1 MRTRLL
7 ALLVFVM
14 TGVSL
19 FAQKQTYEKMWKSV
33 EALEKKD
40 LPQSVIKKTNEI
52 YQKAFAEK
60 NSPQMFK
67 AYLYN
72 ANTKVK
78 IDADSFYVNLKG
90 LEKWEA
96 ESKVPMDKAILNSM
110 IAELY
115 TDYAQNNSWQ
125 LRKGKQLAGETP
137 EDIREWSTNLFIQKA
152 FSCLRNSLKDQKLLQ
167 ETSSSAYEPIVIKG
181 EASDYFHH
189 DMFHLL
195 AKRALSTLSDLQG
208 LSKSIYPQTLL
219 KTEIAFA
226 NTASFTKTQISAASE
241 YDVVAESLHVYQS
254 LLGYYQ
260 SIGNKD
266 AVLLTDLE
274 RLNYTKQQ
282 FQRTNADEWG
292 KIQKMELGADPYIAA
307 LNYLIAQYSSNE
319 VCAEAYLAKI
329 DYLSEKKNLPLALD
343 LLNEAIRKY
352 PKYKRI
358 NALKSRKENILNPFL
373 SAESSQIVY
382 PGEQFNL
389 KISHKNLNGF
399 TVHFYKVN
407 LPVNSPV
414 LNKELDKKFYD
425 KYARLIS
432 SEHYSLPR
440 PANYQQKDSVFKVKA
455 PLLGLYVM
463 KIVPDEN
470 EKNPESRL
478 LYSSAFKILTRSLS
492 QNKLQILTL
501 DAQSG
506 HPIPEATVSLYN
518 NNKGDQEEF
527 LKVQTD
533 AEGSVVIDKIKNI
546 SGLTATKGNDIALP
560 LQYVYFYQNS
570 FVETKEEREV
580 LSLLT
585 DRSLYRPGQTV
596 FVKGIAY
603 RSASDTAHVVVD
615 RGYVLQL
622 LDANNKVV
630 ATKTLITNEFG
641 SFTTDFSLPTVTL
654 NGQFCLK
661 TDFGSTYIRV
671 EEYKRPTFEIT
682 FQPLEGS
689 YTFNDS
695 VTVKGSAKT
704 FSGVA
709 VQGASVKYSITRVQ
723 PYWWEWREGGE
734 TTLTSGEAILDEKGN
749 FVIPFRLIPDLSD
762 DLDDCYYTYKVK
774 AELTDTAGETQ
785 MAETSVSA
793 GSTSLVLSTDMEDEI
808 CKDKAISAT
817 FKAENLSQKP
827 VNVEGTYQL
836 FTKGNKKP
844 VLEGKF
850 VSNKLQELVAWK
862 ELPSGEYNL
871 ILSALDEKGRKATS
885 DKLLV
890 LYSVNDKQSPVSKPM
905 WFKKMSDTFAPGK
918 PVTILFGSREK
929 DLHVLYD
936 IFAGGKRIESRR
948 LALSNA
954 VQRFDI
960 PYKDEYGDG
969 IYVNFCFVKNGQA
982 YQQGEQIKKALPDNN
997 LTLKWDVFRDKLKPG
1012 QKEEWKL
1019 TIKNK
1024 NEKAAEA
1031 EFMAAMYDAS
1041 LDKIWKRYQGL
1052 NVNFG
1057 RNIPAVN
1064 WVYPYS
1070 GNNSY
1075 YFNFPSKLLYISDSF
1090 SYDRLMRTYIDR
1102 FWGPSALN
1110 EVAVVGYGTKAKG
1123 LKIRGVSTAL
1133 AGRLAG
1139 ICANAESL
1147 DPPPPALKSSV
1158 KFVAPVIKKDEE
1170 INDEDEDEV
1179 KSQEEILD
1187 STIPVR
1193 ENFNETA
1200 FFYPQLRTNEKGE
1213 ISFSFTMPESLTR
1226 WTFKGIAHTKDMQI
1240 GTIDGETV
1248 TSKDFMVTPNMP
1260 RFVRVGDQTS
1270 ISARIINVSQK
1281 DVKGDVKMQL
1291 FDPATEKVIL
1301 TKEQAF
1307 SVKAG
1312 ETKSFSFDFSADAS
1326 YSLLGCRIV
1335 ADGGEFSDGEQHL
1348 LPVLSNKELL
1358 VETVAMP
1365 IRGNQTRKFSM
1376 KELFNGN
1383 SKTATDRKLT
1393 VEFTGNPAWYAV
1405 QSLPSLSN
1413 PTNENAICWAA
1424 AFYANSL
1431 ASSIM
1436 NTQPRIKLVFDQWKA
1451 QGETKETLWSN
1462 LQKNQDV
1469 KNILLEESPWLTE
1482 AKSEAEQRQRLA
1494 LLFDLNTIQYKNT
1507 QALAK
1512 LKELQLNSG
1521 AWTWYK
1527 GMSGSRYITQFV
1539 LETMGRLSK
1548 LTGNPLSGDAL
1559 NMQQSAFRYLH
1570 GEMLQKY
1577 KEIKNDEK
1585 KYGPTLG
1592 LDDESLHYLY
1602 LCALTGEKIP
1612 SVNKEAYNYFL
1623 GKVHPTLKNQTL
1635 MGKALSTVVL
1645 AKAGR
1650 NAEAKDFLNS
1660 MKEYAAKTDE
1670 MGMFYSASVNPYSWF
1685 GNKIKMQTAIL
1696 EAFDEVAK
1704 DSATVEE
1711 MKMWLLKQKQAQSW
1725 DSPLSTVNAVYAL
1738 LNRGNNLLD
1747 NPGNVRISFGK
1758 QVMETYSPE
1767 QTAIPSTGYIKKSF
1781 EDVATTSTLGQ
1792 IKVEKRDAGI
1802 AWGAVYAQ
1810 YLEETDKVKQQG
1822 KELNVSKKLY
1832 VERLV
1837 NGVKELQ
1844 PLKNNAKLKV
1854 GDKVVC
1860 RITIKVDRDMD
1871 FVQLKDQRAACFE
1884 PLESLSGYRWGA
1896 GTGYYVAVKD
1906 ASTNFFFDALTKGT
1920 YVLEHS
1926 FFVTRTGY
1934 YSSGIATLQSAY
1946 APEFAS
1952 HSSSER
1958 VVVE

>member
-1 MRTRLL
+1 M
-7 ALLVFVM
+7 
-14 TGVSL
+14 
-19 FAQKQTYEKMWKSV
+19 
-33 EALEKKD
+33 
-40 LPQSVIKKTNEI
+40 PQSVIKKTTEI
-52 YQKAFAEK
+52 YQKALAEK

-72 ANTKVK
+72 ANAKVR

-96 ESKVPMDKAILNSM
+96 ETTVPMDKAILNSM

-115 TDYAQNNSWQ
+115 VDYAQNNSWQ
-125 LRKGKQLAGETP
+125 LRKGKQLTGETP

-152 FSCLRNSLKDQKLLQ
+152 FSCLRLSLKDQKVLQ

-181 EASDYFHH
+181 ETSSYFRH

-195 AKRALSTLSDLQG
+195 AKRALSTLSGLQG
-208 LSKSIYPQTLL
+208 LSKNIYPQAVL

-226 NTASFTKTQISAASE
+226 NTAAFIKTQIPAASE
-241 YDVVAESLHVYQS
+241 YDVVAEKCRIYKELVA
-254 LLGYYQ
+254 YYQ
-260 SIGNKD
+260 SVNNED
-266 AVLLTDLE
+266 AVFLTELE
-274 RLNYTKQQ
+274 RLEYTKQQ
-282 FQRTNADEWG
+282 FQETNSDEWG
-292 KIQKMELGADPYIAA
+292 KIIKMELNADPYIAA
-307 LNYLIAQYSSNE
+307 LNYLIAQNSSNE
-319 VCAEAYLAKI
+319 ICAEAYLVKAN
-329 DYLSEKKNLPLALD
+329 YVSEKKNLPLALEI
-343 LLNEAIRKY
+343 LNEGIQKY
-352 PKYKRI
+352 PQYKRI
-358 NALKSRKENILNPFL
+358 NLLKNNKQQILNPNL
-373 SAESSQIVY
+373 NIESSQIIY
-382 PGEQFNL
+382 PGNLSNL
-389 KISHKNLNGF
+389 KVSHKNLDGF
-399 TVHFYKVN
+399 KINWYKIS
-407 LPVNSPV
+407 LPVTSTK
-414 LNKELDKKFYD
+414 LDESLDKKFYK
-425 KYARLIS
+425 KYAKLIAT
-432 SEHYSLPR
+432 EKYSLVR
-440 PANYQQKDSVFKVKA
+440 PVDYQQKDSVFKLKA
-455 PLLGLYVM
+455 PALGIYLLD
-463 KIVPDEN
+463 IIPDA
-470 EKNPESRL
+470 KNGKASTNFF
-478 LYSSAFKILTRSLS
+478 YSSAFKVLTRNFSD
-492 QNKLQILTL
+492 NKIEIITL

-506 HPIPEATVSLYN
+506 QPIPEATVSLFV
-518 NNKGDQEEF
+518 NNKGDRKEYS
-527 LKVQTD
+527 KVTTD
-533 AEGSVVIDKIKNI
+533 ANGSVVIDKIDNLRW
-546 SGLTATKGNDIALP
+546 LTASKGNDDALP
-560 LQYVYFYQNS
+560 LQNIYSYGYFYT
-570 FVETKEEREV
+570 EAKKENEV
-580 LSLLT
+580 ITLLT
-585 DRSLYRPGQTV
+585 DRTLYRPGQTA

-603 RSASDTAHVVVD
+603 RSLSDSAHVVANKEYAL
-615 RGYVLQL
+615 RLY
-622 LDANNKVV
+622 DANNKMISEKKL
-630 ATKTLITNEFG
+630 ATNNFG
-641 SFTTDFSLPTVTL
+641 SFTTEFLLPASTL
-654 NGQFCLK
+654 NGQFRLE
-661 TDFGSTYIRV
+661 TDFGSTAIRV

-723 PYWWEWREGGE
+723 PYWWEWREGNE
-734 TTLTSGEAILDEKGN
+734 TTLTSGEAVLDGKGN

-774 AELTDTAGETQ
+774 AELTDAAGETQ
-785 MAETSVSA
+785 MAETSVSV
-793 GSTSLVLSTDMEDEI
+793 GSTSLVLSTDMEDET
-808 CKDKAISAT
+808 CKDKAINAT

-827 VNVEGTYQL
+827 INVEGTYQL

-918 PVTILFGSREK
+918 PVTILFGSKEK

-948 LALSNA
+948 LALSDA

-969 IYVNFCFVKNGQA
+969 IYINFCFVKNGQV
-982 YQQGEQIKKALPDNN
+982 YQEGESIQKALPDNN

-1041 LDKIWKRYQGL
+1041 LDKIWKGYQGL
-1052 NVNFG
+1052 NVNSG
-1057 RNIPAVN
+1057 RNIPVIN
-1064 WVYPYS
+1064 WTYS
-1070 GNNSY
+1070 QINGNYY
-1075 YFNFPSKLLYISDSF
+1075 YFYFPFKSLSVDYNF
-1090 SYDRLMRTYIDR
+1090 SYDRLMRTYIDGFGR
-1102 FWGPSALN
+1102 SDLN
-1110 EVAVVGYGTKAKG
+1110 EVTVIGYGTKTKG
-1123 LKIRGVSTAL
+1123 KGIKIRGVSKVLTGSV
-1133 AGRLAG
+1133 AGLDIAVKKE
-1139 ICANAESL
+1139 AVMTSSL
-1147 DPPPPALKSSV
+1147 
-1158 KFVAPVIKKDEE
+1158 KFVPPVIKEDTEVVELDKAQDE
-1170 INDEDEDEV
+1170 
-1179 KSQEEILD
+1179 SGEILD
-1187 STIPVR
+1187 TNIPVR

-1248 TSKDFMVTPNMP
+1248 TSKDFMLTPNMP
-1260 RFVRVGDQTS
+1260 RFVRVGDNSS

-1281 DVKGDVKMQL
+1281 DVKGEVKMQL

-1301 TKEQAF
+1301 TKKQIF

-1312 ETKSFSFDFSADAS
+1312 ETGSASFEFTADAN
-1326 YSLLGCRIV
+1326 YSLLGCRLV

-1348 LPVLSNKELL
+1348 LPVLSNKERII
-1358 VETVAMP
+1358 ETLAMP
-1365 IRGNQTRKFSM
+1365 IRGNQTREFSM

-1413 PTNENAICWAA
+1413 PTNESAISWAT

-1431 ASSIM
+1431 AASIV
-1436 NTQPRIKLVFDQWKA
+1436 NSQPRIKAIFDQWKA
-1451 QGETKETLWSN
+1451 EGGTKETLWSN

-1469 KNILLEESPWLTE
+1469 KNILLEESPWLME
-1482 AKSEAEQRQRLA
+1482 AKNEAEQKQRVA
-1494 LLFDLNTIQYKNT
+1494 LLFDLNIIQYNNT

-1521 AWTWYK
+1521 AWSWYK

-1548 LTGNPLSGDAL
+1548 LTGEPLSGDAL
-1559 NMQQSAFRYLH
+1559 EMQQAAFNYLH
-1570 GEMLQKY
+1570 SEMLQKY
-1577 KEIKNDEK
+1577 NDIRRDEK

-1612 SVNKEAYNYFL
+1612 LSIKYAHAFYL
-1623 GKVHPTLKNQTL
+1623 SKVHQTLTNQTL
-1635 MGKALSTVVL
+1635 MGKALSAIVL
-1645 AKAGR
+1645 AKAGKTV
-1650 NAEAKDFLNS
+1650 EANEFINS
-1660 MKEYAAKTDE
+1660 MKEYAVKTDE
-1670 MGMFYSASVNPYSWF
+1670 MGMFYASSVNPYSWY
-1685 GNKIKMQTAIL
+1685 GNKMKMQTAVM

-1704 DSATVEE
+1704 DNATVEE

-1725 DSPLSTVNAVYAL
+1725 DSPVATVNAVYAL
-1738 LNRGNNLLD
+1738 LNRGSNLLD
-1747 NPGNVRISFGK
+1747 NPGDVKISFGK
-1758 QVMETYSPE
+1758 QAFGTNSVKTPNP
-1767 QTAIPSTGYIKKSF
+1767 TLGYIKKSF
-1781 EDVATTSTLGQ
+1781 EDSATTSNLGQ

-1802 AWGAVYAQ
+1802 AWGAVYVE
-1810 YLEETDKVKQQG
+1810 YMEDVDNLKQQG
-1822 KELNVSKKLY
+1822 KELSVSKALY
-1832 VERLV
+1832 VEQLV
-1837 NGVKELQ
+1837 NGVKELK
-1844 PLKNNAKLKV
+1844 PLKDNNSLKV
-1854 GDKVVC
+1854 GDKVVA
-1860 RITIKVDRDMD
+1860 RIIIKVDRDMD

-1884 PLESLSGYRWGA
+1884 PLESLSGYHWGA

-1906 ASTNFFFDALTKGT
+1906 ASTNFFFDSLVKGT

-1926 FFVTRTGY
+1926 FFVARSGN

-1952 HSSSER
+1952 HSSSLR
-1958 VVVE
+1958 VVVK

>member
-14 TGVSL
+14 TGLSL

-33 EALEKKD
+33 EASEKKD
-40 LPQSVIKKTNEI
+40 LPQSVIKKTTEI
-52 YQKAFAEK
+52 YQKALAEK

-72 ANTKVK
+72 ANTKVR

-96 ESKVPMDKAILNSM
+96 ESTVSMDKAILNSM

-115 TDYAQNNSWQ
+115 VDYAQNNSWQ
-125 LRKGKQLAGETP
+125 LRKGKQLIGETP
-137 EDIREWSTNLFIQKA
+137 EDIREWSTNLFVQKA
-152 FSCLRNSLKDQKLLQ
+152 FSCLRLSLKDQKLLQ
-167 ETSSSAYEPIVIKG
+167 ETSSSVYEPIVTKG
-181 EASDYFHH
+181 ETSDYFRH
-189 DMFHLL
+189 DMLHLL

-208 LSKSIYPQTLL
+208 LSKNIYPQALL

-226 NTASFTKTQISAASE
+226 NTASFIKIQIPVASE
-241 YDVVAESLHVYQS
+241 YDVVAEKLHIYQS
-254 LLGYYQ
+254 LLNYYQ

-274 RLNYTKQQ
+274 RLEYTKSQ
-282 FQRTNADEWG
+282 FAKNNADEWDKVQEKEISG
-292 KIQKMELGADPYIAA
+292 DPYIAA
-307 LNYLIAQYSSNE
+307 LDHLIAQNSSNE
-319 VCAEAYLAKI
+319 VCAEAYLAKT

-399 TVHFYKVN
+399 SVHFYKVN
-407 LPVNSPV
+407 LPVNSPE
-414 LNKELDKKFYD
+414 LNKELDKKFYN

-432 SEHYSLPR
+432 SEHYSLTR
-440 PANYQQKDSVFKVKA
+440 PANYQPKDSVFKVKA
-455 PLLGLYVM
+455 PSLGLYVM

-506 HPIPEATVSLYN
+506 HPIPEATVSLYV
-518 NNKGDQEEF
+518 NNKGDQKEF

-533 AEGSVVIDKIKNI
+533 AEGSVVIDKIKNL
-546 SGLTATKGNDIALP
+546 SRLTATKGNDIALP

-570 FVETKEEREV
+570 FVELKEEAEV

-603 RSASDTAHVVVD
+603 RSSSDSAHVVANKEYAL
-615 RGYVLQL
+615 RLY
-622 LDANNKVV
+622 DANNKMISE
-630 ATKTLITNEFG
+630 KKLQTNDFG
-641 SFTTDFSLPTVTL
+641 SFTAEFLLPGSTL
-654 NGQFCLK
+654 NGQFRLE
-661 TDFGSTYIRV
+661 TDFGSTIIRV

-723 PYWWEWREGGE
+723 PYWWEWREGNE
-734 TTLTSGEAILDEKGN
+734 TTLTSGEAILDEKGD

-762 DLDDCYYTYKVK
+762 DLDDCYYIYKVK
-774 AELTDTAGETQ
+774 AELTDAAGETQ
-785 MAETSVSA
+785 MAETSVSV
-793 GSTSLVLSTDMEDEI
+793 GSTSLVLSADMEDEI

-817 FKAENLSQKP
+817 VKAENLSHKP

-850 VSNKLQELVAWK
+850 VSNKLQELVEWK

-871 ILSALDEKGRKATS
+871 ILSALDEKGRKATF

-890 LYSVNDKQSPVSKPM
+890 LYSVNDKQSPVSKPV

-936 IFAGGKRIESRR
+936 IFVGGKRIESRR
-948 LALSNA
+948 LALSDA

-960 PYKDEYGDG
+960 PYKNEYGDG
-969 IYVNFCFVKNGQA
+969 IYVNFCFVKNGQV
-982 YQQGEQIKKALPDNN
+982 YQEGESIQKALPENN

-1064 WVYPYS
+1064 WIYPYS

-1075 YFNFPSKLLYISDSF
+1075 YFNFPFKSLKFGDNF
-1090 SYDRLMRTYIDR
+1090 SYDRLMRTYIDGFGR
-1102 FWGPSALN
+1102 SDLN
-1110 EVAVVGYGTKAKG
+1110 EVAVIGYGTKTKG
-1123 LKIRGVSTAL
+1123 IRIRGVSKAL
-1133 AGRLAG
+1133 TGSVAGLDIAVQKE
-1139 ICANAESL
+1139 AVMTSSL
-1147 DPPPPALKSSV
+1147 
-1158 KFVAPVIKKDEE
+1158 KFVAPVIK
-1170 INDEDEDEV
+1170 EDAEV
-1179 KSQEEILD
+1179 VELGKAQDKSDEILD
-1187 STIPVR
+1187 RNIPVR

-1226 WTFKGIAHTKDMQI
+1226 WTFKGIAHTKDMMTGI
-1240 GTIDGETV
+1240 IDGETV
-1248 TSKDFMVTPNMP
+1248 TSKDFMLTPNMP
-1260 RFVRVGDQTS
+1260 RFVRVGDNSS

-1281 DVKGDVKMQL
+1281 DVKGEVKMQL

-1301 TKEQAF
+1301 TKKQIF

-1312 ETKSFSFDFSADAS
+1312 ETGSASFEFTADAN
-1326 YSLLGCRIV
+1326 YSLLGCRLV

-1348 LPVLSNKELL
+1348 LPVLSNKERII
-1358 VETVAMP
+1358 ETLAMP
-1365 IRGNQTRKFSM
+1365 IRGNQTREFSM

-1413 PTNENAICWAA
+1413 PTNESAISWAT

-1431 ASSIM
+1431 AASIV
-1436 NTQPRIKLVFDQWKA
+1436 NSQPRIKAIFDQWKA
-1451 QGETKETLWSN
+1451 EGGTKETLWSN

-1469 KNILLEESPWLTE
+1469 KNILLEESPWLME
-1482 AKSEAEQRQRLA
+1482 AKNEAEQKQRVA
-1494 LLFDLNTIQYKNT
+1494 LLFDLNTIQYNNT

-1521 AWTWYK
+1521 AWSWYK
-1527 GMSGSRYITQFV
+1527 GMTGSRYITQFV

-1548 LTGNPLSGDAL
+1548 LTGEPLNGDAL
-1559 NMQQSAFRYLH
+1559 EMQQAAFNYLH
-1570 GEMLQKY
+1570 AEMLQKY
-1577 KEIKNDEK
+1577 NDIRKDEK

-1612 SVNKEAYNYFL
+1612 LSIKYAYAFYL
-1623 GKVHPTLKNQTL
+1623 SKVRQTLTNQTL
-1635 MGKALSTVVL
+1635 MGKALSAIVL
-1645 AKAGR
+1645 SKAGKTV
-1650 NAEAKDFLNS
+1650 EAKEFINS
-1660 MKEYAAKTDE
+1660 MKEYAVKTDE
-1670 MGMFYSASVNPYSWF
+1670 MGMFYASSVNPYSWY
-1685 GNKIKMQTAIL
+1685 GNKMKMQTAVM

-1704 DSATVEE
+1704 DNATVEE

-1725 DSPLSTVNAVYAL
+1725 DSPVATVNAIYAL
-1738 LNRGNNLLD
+1738 LNRGSNLLD
-1747 NPGNVRISFGK
+1747 NPGDVKISFGK
-1758 QVMETYSPE
+1758 QAFGTNPVKTPNP
-1767 QTAIPSTGYIKKSF
+1767 TLGYIKKSF
-1781 EDVATTSTLGQ
+1781 EDSATTSNLGQ

-1802 AWGAVYAQ
+1802 AWGAVYAE
-1810 YLEETDKVKQQG
+1810 YMEDVDNLKQQG
-1822 KELNVSKKLY
+1822 KELNVSKALY
-1832 VERLV
+1832 VEQLV
-1837 NGVKELQ
+1837 NGVKELK
-1844 PLKNNAKLKV
+1844 PLKDNNSLKV
-1854 GDKVVC
+1854 GDKVVA
-1860 RITIKVDRDMD
+1860 RIIIKVDRDMD

-1884 PLESLSGYRWGA
+1884 PLESLSGYHWGA

-1906 ASTNFFFDALTKGT
+1906 ASTNFFFDSLTKGT

-1926 FFVTRTGY
+1926 FFVARSGN

-1952 HSSSER
+1952 HSSSLR
-1958 VVVE
+1958 VVVK

>member
-7 ALLVFVM
+7 TLLVFVM

-19 FAQKQTYEKMWKSV
+19 FAQAQTYEKMWKSV
-33 EALEKKD
+33 EAFEKKD

-72 ANTKVK
+72 ANTKLK

-96 ESKVPMDKAILNSM
+96 ESTVPMDKAILNSM

-115 TDYAQNNSWQ
+115 ADYAQNNSWQ
-125 LRKGKQLAGETP
+125 LRKGKQLTGETP
-137 EDIREWSTNLFIQKA
+137 EDIREWSANLFIQKA
-152 FSCLRNSLKDQKLLQ
+152 FSCLRSSLKDQKLLQ
-167 ETSSSAYEPIVIKG
+167 ETSSSAYEPIVTNG
-181 EASDYFHH
+181 ETSNYFRH
-189 DMFHLL
+189 DMLHLL
-195 AKRALSTLSDLQG
+195 AKRALSTLSTLQNI
-208 LSKSIYPQTLL
+208 SKDIYPQTLL
-219 KTEIAFA
+219 KAETAFA
-226 NTASFTKTQISAASE
+226 NTASFIKTQIPAASE
-241 YDVVAESLHVYQS
+241 YDAVAEKCRIYKELIA
-254 LLGYYQ
+254 YYQ
-260 SIGNKD
+260 LVENKD
-266 AVLLTDLE
+266 AVLLTELE
-274 RLNYTKQQ
+274 RLDYTKQQ
-282 FQRTNADEWG
+282 FQETNADEWEA
-292 KIQKMELGADPYIAA
+292 IQKKELGADPYIAA
-307 LNYLIAQYSSNE
+307 LNDLIAQNSSNE
-319 VCAEAYLAKI
+319 VCAEAYLGKANYVQTRNK
-329 DYLSEKKNLPLALD
+329 LPLALEI
-343 LLNEAIRKY
+343 LNEAIQKY

-358 NALKSRKENILNPFL
+358 NLLKNSKQQILNPNL
-373 SAESSQIVY
+373 NIESSQIIY
-382 PGEQFNL
+382 PGNL
-389 KISHKNLNGF
+389 FDLKVSHRNLDGFKINL
-399 TVHFYKVN
+399 YKVN
-407 LPVNSPV
+407 LPVTSPK
-414 LNKELDKKFYD
+414 LNETLDKNFYK
-425 KYARLIS
+425 KYAQLITT
-432 SEHYSLPR
+432 EHYSLVR
-440 PANYQQKDSVFKVKA
+440 PVDYLQKDSVFKVKA
-455 PLLGLYVM
+455 PALGIYLM
-463 KIVPDEN
+463 DIIPDA
-470 EKNPESRL
+470 KNGNVSTDIF
-478 LYSSAFKILTRSLS
+478 YSSAFKVLTRNLS
-492 QNKLQILTL
+492 DNKTEIITL

-506 HPIPEATVSLYN
+506 QPIPEATVSLFVN
-518 NNKGDQEEF
+518 DKGDKKEHS
-527 LKVQTD
+527 KVTTD
-533 AEGSVVIDKIKNI
+533 ANGSVVIDKVDNLRW
-546 SGLTATKGNDIALP
+546 LTASKGNDVALP
-560 LQYVYFYQNS
+560 LQNIYSYRYFYT
-570 FVETKEEREV
+570 EEKKENE
-580 LSLLT
+580 LITLLT
-585 DRSLYRPGQTV
+585 DRTLYRPGQTV
-596 FVKGIAY
+596 FVKAIAY
-603 RSASDTAHVVVD
+603 RSASDTAHVVANKK
-615 RGYVLQL
+615 YNIKLY
-622 LDANNKVV
+622 DANDKM
-630 ATKTLITNEFG
+630 IDDQDRYTNEFG
-641 SFTTDFSLPTVTL
+641 SFTTEFSLPTATL
-654 NGQFCLK
+654 NGRFCLK
-661 TDFGSTYIRV
+661 TDFGGTYIRV

-682 FQPLEGS
+682 FQPMEGS

-695 VTVKGSAKT
+695 VKVKGVAKT

-709 VQGASVKYSITRVQ
+709 VQGAPVKYTVTRAARN
-723 PYWWEWREGGE
+723 WWRFYNDKEV
-734 TTLTSGEAILDEKGN
+734 TLVSGEAIVDATGN
-749 FVIPFRLIPDLSD
+749 FEVPFQLIPDLADKKDES
-762 DLDDCYYTYKVK
+762 YYIYKVE
-774 AELTDTAGETQ
+774 ATLTDAAGETQ
-785 MAETSVSA
+785 TSETSLAV
-793 GSTSLVLSTDMEDEI
+793 GSRSLILSTDLKDEV
-808 CKDKAISAT
+808 CRDNAITTIFTAT
-817 FKAENLSQKP
+817 NLNQKP

-836 FTKGNKKP
+836 FKKNSKEV
-844 VLEGKF
+844 VLTGVF
-850 VSNKLQELVAWK
+850 TSNKSQELSTWK
-862 ELPSGEYNL
+862 ELPSGEYKL
-871 ILSALDEKGRKATS
+871 ILSANDEKGRKATFE
-885 DKLLV
+885 KEFV
-890 LYSVNDKQSPVSKPM
+890 LFSVNDQHPPVAEPM
-905 WFKKMSDTFAPGK
+905 WCKLMNSTFAPGK
-918 PVTILFGSREK
+918 PATVLFGSGEK
-929 DLHVLYD
+929 DVHVLYD
-936 IFAGGKRIESRR
+936 VFADGKRIESRR
-948 LALSNA
+948 LALSNS
-954 VQRFDI
+954 VKRFDL
-960 PYKDEYGDG
+960 PYKAEYGDG
-969 IYVNFCFVKNGQA
+969 VYVNFCFVKNGQV
-982 YQQGEQIKKALPDNN
+982 YQQGEQIRKAFPDNK
-997 LTLKWDVFRDKLKPG
+997 LIIKWDVFRDKLKPG

-1019 TIKNK
+1019 TIKDAK
-1024 NEKAAEA
+1024 DKAAKV

-1041 LDKIWKRYQGL
+1041 LDKIWKGNQGL
-1052 NVNFG
+1052 YLNYG
-1057 RNIPAVN
+1057 RNIPVIYWN
-1064 WVYPYS
+1064 YLQI
-1070 GNNSY
+1070 NNNYY
-1075 YFNFPSKLLYISDSF
+1075 YFSFPFKYNPSSNF
-1090 SYDRLMRTYIDR
+1090 SYDRLMRTYRDR
-1102 FWGPSALN
+1102 FSGSDLN
-1110 EVAVVGYGTKAKG
+1110 EVAVIGYGTKTKG
-1123 LKIRGVSTAL
+1123 LKIRGMGKAFAREEEL
-1133 AGRLAG
+1133 Q
-1139 ICANAESL
+1139 ESKVTISIA
-1147 DPPPPALKSSV
+1147 DV
-1158 KFVAPVIKKDEE
+1158 KG
-1170 INDEDEDEV
+1170 NDETN
-1179 KSQEEILD
+1179 SQDIAEMNTEIASGVAIAKERTEETLD
-1187 STIPVR
+1187 KNVPVR

-1248 TSKDFMVTPNMP
+1248 TSKDFMLTPNMP
-1260 RFVRVGDQTS
+1260 RFVRVGDRSS

-1281 DVKGDVKMQL
+1281 DVAGEVKMQL

-1301 TKEQAF
+1301 TKKQLF

-1312 ETKSFSFDFSADAS
+1312 QTSSASFEFTADAA
-1326 YSLLGCRIV
+1326 YSLLGCRLV
-1335 ADGGEFSDGEQHL
+1335 ADGGTFSDGEQHL
-1348 LPVLSNKELL
+1348 LPVLSNKERII
-1358 VETVAMP
+1358 ETLAMP
-1365 IRGNQTRKFSM
+1365 IRGNQTREFSM

-1413 PTNENAICWAA
+1413 PTNESAVSWAT

-1436 NTQPRIKLVFDQWKA
+1436 NAQPRIKLVFDQWKA

-1482 AKSEAEQRQRLA
+1482 AKSEAEQKQRLA

-1527 GMSGSRYITQFV
+1527 GMNGSRYITQFV

-1548 LTGNPLSGDAL
+1548 LTGEPLSGDAL

-1577 KEIKNDEK
+1577 KEIKKDEK
-1585 KYGPTLG
+1585 KYGATFG

-1623 GKVHPTLKNQTL
+1623 GKVHQTLKSQTL

-1645 AKAGR
+1645 AKAGK

-1725 DSPLSTVNAVYAL
+1725 DSPVSTVNAVYAL

-1747 NPGNVRISFGK
+1747 NPGNVKITFGK
-1758 QVMETYSPE
+1758 QVMETYSPA

-1781 EDVATTSTLGQ
+1781 EDAATTSAPGQ
-1792 IKVEKRDAGI
+1792 IKIEKRDAGI

-1822 KELNVSKKLY
+1822 KELNVSKTLY

-1844 PLKNNAKLKV
+1844 PLKTNAKLKV
-1854 GDKVVC
+1854 GDKVVS
-1860 RITIKVDRDMD
+1860 RIIIKVDRDMD

-1906 ASTNFFFDALTKGT
+1906 ASTNFFFDSLVKGT

-1926 FFVTRTGY
+1926 FFVTRTGN

>member
-14 TGVSL
+14 TGLSL

-33 EALEKKD
+33 EASEKKD
-40 LPQSVIKKTNEI
+40 LPQSVIKKTTEI
-52 YQKAFAEK
+52 YQKALAEK

-72 ANTKVK
+72 ANTKVR

-96 ESKVPMDKAILNSM
+96 ETTVPMDKAILNSM

-115 TDYAQNNSWQ
+115 VDYAQNNSWQ
-125 LRKGKQLAGETP
+125 LRKGKQLIGETP

-152 FSCLRNSLKDQKLLQ
+152 FSCLRFSLKDQKVLQ

-181 EASDYFHH
+181 EASNYFRH

-195 AKRALSTLSDLQG
+195 AKRALSTLSGLQDL
-208 LSKSIYPQTLL
+208 SRNIYPQAVL

-226 NTASFTKTQISAASE
+226 NTAAFIKAQIPAASE
-241 YDVVAESLHVYQS
+241 YDAVAEKLHIYQS
-254 LLGYYQ
+254 LLNYYQ

-274 RLNYTKQQ
+274 RLEYTKQQ
-282 FQRTNADEWG
+282 FEESNADEWQ
-292 KIQKMELGADPYIAA
+292 KIQEKELNADPYIAA
-307 LNYLIAQYSSNE
+307 LNYLIAQNSSNE
-319 VCAEAYLAKI
+319 ICAEAYLAKAN
-329 DYLSEKKNLPLALD
+329 YVSEKKNLPLALEI
-343 LLNEAIRKY
+343 LNEGIQKY
-352 PKYKRI
+352 PQYKRI
-358 NALKSRKENILNPFL
+358 NLLKNNKQQILNPNL
-373 SAESSQIVY
+373 NIESSQIIY
-382 PGEQFNL
+382 PGNLSNL
-389 KISHKNLNGF
+389 KVSHKNLDGF
-399 TVHFYKVN
+399 KINWYKIS
-407 LPVNSPV
+407 LPVTSTKLDV
-414 LNKELDKKFYD
+414 SLDKKFYK
-425 KYARLIS
+425 KYAKLIAT
-432 SEHYSLPR
+432 EKYSLVR
-440 PANYQQKDSVFKVKA
+440 PVDYQQKDSVFKVKA
-455 PLLGLYVM
+455 PALGIYLLD
-463 KIVPDEN
+463 IIPDA
-470 EKNPESRL
+470 KNGNVSTNFF
-478 LYSSAFKILTRSLS
+478 YSSAFKVLTRNFSD
-492 QNKLQILTL
+492 NKIEIITL

-506 HPIPEATVSLYN
+506 QPIPEATVSLFV
-518 NNKGDQEEF
+518 NNKGDRKEYS
-527 LKVQTD
+527 KVTTD
-533 AEGSVVIDKIKNI
+533 VNGSVVIDKIDNLRW
-546 SGLTATKGNDIALP
+546 LTASKGNDDALP
-560 LQYVYFYQNS
+560 LQNIYSYGHFYT
-570 FVETKEEREV
+570 EAKKENEAIT
-580 LSLLT
+580 LLT
-585 DRSLYRPGQTV
+585 DRSLYRPGQTA

-603 RSASDTAHVVVD
+603 RSLSDSAHVVANKEYAL
-615 RGYVLQL
+615 RLY
-622 LDANNKVV
+622 DANNKMISEKKLV
-630 ATKTLITNEFG
+630 TNDFG
-641 SFTTDFSLPTVTL
+641 SFTTEFLLPTSTL
-654 NGQFCLK
+654 NGQFRLE
-661 TDFGSTYIRV
+661 TDFGSTNIRV

-723 PYWWEWREGGE
+723 PYWWEWREGNE
-734 TTLTSGEAILDEKGN
+734 TTLTSGEAVLDEKGN

-774 AELTDTAGETQ
+774 AELTDAAGETQ
-785 MAETSVSA
+785 MAETSVSV
-793 GSTSLVLSTDMEDEI
+793 GSTSLALSTDMEDEI

-836 FTKGNKKP
+836 FTKGDKKP

-850 VSNKLQELVAWK
+850 VSNKLQELTAWK
-862 ELPSGEYNL
+862 ELPSGEYNI

-929 DLHVLYD
+929 DIHVLYD
-936 IFAGGKRIESRR
+936 IFAGRKRIESRR
-948 LALSNA
+948 LALSDA

-960 PYKDEYGDG
+960 PYKEEYGDG
-969 IYVNFCFVKNGQA
+969 IYVNFCFVKNGQV
-982 YQQGEQIKKALPDNN
+982 YQEGERIQKALPDNN

-1057 RNIPAVN
+1057 RNIPAVSWN
-1064 WVYPYS
+1064 IPYS
-1070 GNNSY
+1070 GNNNY
-1075 YFNFPSKLLYISDSF
+1075 YFNFPSKSLYIYDNF
-1090 SYDRLMRTYIDR
+1090 SYDSLLRTYIDR
-1102 FWGPSALN
+1102 FSGPALN
-1110 EVAVVGYGTKAKG
+1110 EVAVVGYGTKTKG
-1123 LKIRGVSTAL
+1123 LKIRGIS
-1133 AGRLAG
+1133 
-1139 ICANAESL
+1139 SL
-1147 DPPPPALKSSV
+1147 T
-1158 KFVAPVIKKDEE
+1158 
-1170 INDEDEDEV
+1170 
-1179 KSQEEILD
+1179 KSQEPMDESKVAISIADIKGNDESYGKDIAKMKQVAYGVSVVKEDSEETLD
-1187 STIPVR
+1187 KNVAVR

-1248 TSKDFMVTPNMP
+1248 TSKDFMLTPNMP
-1260 RFVRVGDQTS
+1260 RFVRVGDNSS

-1281 DVKGDVKMQL
+1281 DVMGEVKMQL

-1301 TKEQAF
+1301 TKKQIF

-1312 ETKSFSFDFSADAS
+1312 ETGSASFEFTADAN
-1326 YSLLGCRIV
+1326 YSLLGCRLV

-1348 LPVLSNKELL
+1348 LPVLSNKERII
-1358 VETVAMP
+1358 ETLAMP
-1365 IRGNQTRKFSM
+1365 IRGNQTREFSM

-1413 PTNENAICWAA
+1413 PTNESAISWAT

-1431 ASSIM
+1431 AASIV
-1436 NTQPRIKLVFDQWKA
+1436 NSQPRIKVIFDQWKA
-1451 QGETKETLWSN
+1451 EGGTKETLWSN

-1469 KNILLEESPWLTE
+1469 KNILLEESPWLME
-1482 AKSEAEQRQRLA
+1482 AKNEAEQKQRVA
-1494 LLFDLNTIQYKNT
+1494 LLFDLNTIQYNNT

-1521 AWTWYK
+1521 AWSWYK
-1527 GMSGSRYITQFV
+1527 GMTGSRYITQFV

-1548 LTGNPLSGDAL
+1548 LTGEPLSGDEL
-1559 NMQQSAFRYLH
+1559 EMQQAAFKYLH
-1570 GEMLQKY
+1570 SEMLQKY
-1577 KEIKNDEK
+1577 KELKKDEK

-1612 SVNKEAYNYFL
+1612 STNKEAYAFYL
-1623 GKVHPTLKNQTL
+1623 SKVHQTLTYQTL
-1635 MGKALSTVVL
+1635 MGKALSAIVL
-1645 AKAGR
+1645 AKAGKTV
-1650 NAEAKDFLNS
+1650 EAKEFINS
-1660 MKEYAAKTDE
+1660 MKEYAVKTDE
-1670 MGMFYSASVNPYSWF
+1670 MGMFYASSVNPYSWY
-1685 GNKIKMQTAIL
+1685 GNKMKMQTAVM

-1704 DSATVEE
+1704 DNATVEE

-1725 DSPLSTVNAVYAL
+1725 DSPVATVNAIYAL
-1738 LNRGNNLLD
+1738 LNRGSNLLD
-1747 NPGNVRISFGK
+1747 NPGDVKISFGK
-1758 QVMETYSPE
+1758 QAFGTNPVKTPNP
-1767 QTAIPSTGYIKKSF
+1767 TLGYIKKSF
-1781 EDVATTSTLGQ
+1781 EDSATTSNLGQ

-1802 AWGAVYAQ
+1802 AWGAVYAE
-1810 YLEETDKVKQQG
+1810 YMEDVDNLKQQG
-1822 KELNVSKKLY
+1822 KELSVSKALY
-1832 VERLV
+1832 VEQLV
-1837 NGVKELQ
+1837 NGVKELK
-1844 PLKNNAKLKV
+1844 PLKDNNKLKV
-1854 GDKVVC
+1854 GDKVVA
-1860 RITIKVDRDMD
+1860 RIIIKVDRDMD

-1884 PLESLSGYRWGA
+1884 PLESLSGYHWGA

-1906 ASTNFFFDALTKGT
+1906 ASTNFFFDSLTKGT

-1926 FFVTRTGY
+1926 FFVARSGN

-1952 HSSSER
+1952 HSSSLR
-1958 VVVE
+1958 VVVK

>member
-14 TGVSL
+14 TGLSL

-33 EALEKKD
+33 EAFEKKD
-40 LPQSVIKKTNEI
+40 LPQSVIKKTTEI
-52 YQKAFAEK
+52 YQKALAEK

-96 ESKVPMDKAILNSM
+96 ESTVPMDKAILNSM

-115 TDYAQNNSWQ
+115 AEYVQNNSWQ
-125 LRKGKQLAGETP
+125 LRNGKQLTGETP

-181 EASDYFHH
+181 EASNYFRH
-189 DMFHLL
+189 DMLHLL

-208 LSKSIYPQTLL
+208 LSENIYSQTLL

-226 NTASFTKTQISAASE
+226 NTATFIKAQIPAASE
-241 YDVVAESLHVYQS
+241 YDAVAEKLHIYQS
-254 LLGYYQ
+254 LLNYYQ

-274 RLNYTKQQ
+274 RLEYTKSQ
-282 FQRTNADEWG
+282 FANSNTNEWE
-292 KIQKMELGADPYIAA
+292 KIQEKEISADPYIAA
-307 LNYLIAQYSSNE
+307 LNYLIAQNSSNE
-319 VCAEAYLAKI
+319 ICAEAYLAKA
-329 DYLSEKKNLPLALD
+329 DYLSEKKNLPLVLD
-343 LLNEAIRKY
+343 LLSEAIQKY

-358 NALKSRKENILNPFL
+358 NALKSRKQNILNPFL
-373 SAESSQIVY
+373 SVESSQMVY

-399 TVHFYKVN
+399 NVHFYKLN
-407 LPVNSPV
+407 LPVNSPE
-414 LNKELDKKFYD
+414 LNKEWDKKFYD

-432 SEHYSLPR
+432 SEHYSLTR
-440 PANYQQKDSVFKVKA
+440 PANYQPKDSVFKVKA
-455 PLLGLYVM
+455 PSLGLYVM
-463 KIVPDEN
+463 KIVADEN
-470 EKNPESRL
+470 MKNPESRL

-506 HPIPEATVSLYN
+506 HPIPDATVSLYV
-518 NNKGDQEEF
+518 NNKGDQKEF
-527 LKVQTD
+527 SKVQTD
-533 AEGSVVIDKIKNI
+533 ADGSVVIDKIKNL
-546 SGLTATKGNDIALP
+546 SRLTATKENDVALP
-560 LQYVYFYQNS
+560 LQYVYFNNNS
-570 FVETKEEREV
+570 FVETKEDGEV

-603 RSASDTAHVVVD
+603 RSSSDSAHVVANKEYAL
-615 RGYVLQL
+615 RFY
-622 LDANNKVV
+622 DANNKMISEKKQV
-630 ATKTLITNEFG
+630 TNDFG
-641 SFTTDFSLPTVTL
+641 SFTTEFLLPASTL
-654 NGQFCLK
+654 NGQFRLE
-661 TDFGSTYIRV
+661 TDFGSTFFRV

-723 PYWWEWREGGE
+723 PYWWEWREGNE
-734 TTLTSGEAILDEKGN
+734 TTLTSGEAVLDEKGN

-762 DLDDCYYTYKVK
+762 DLDDCYYTYNVK
-774 AELTDTAGETQ
+774 AELTDAAGETQ
-785 MAETSVSA
+785 MAETSVSV
-793 GSTSLVLSTDMEDEI
+793 GSTSLVLSTDLEDEI

-817 FKAENLSQKP
+817 FKVENLSQKP

-836 FTKGNKKP
+836 FTKGNKKT

-885 DKLLV
+885 DQLLV
-890 LYSVNDKQSPVSKPM
+890 LYSVNDKQSPVSKSM
-905 WFKKMSDTFAPGK
+905 WFKKMSDTFASGK

-929 DLHVLYD
+929 DIHVLYD

-948 LALSNA
+948 LALSDA

-960 PYKDEYGDG
+960 PYKEEYGDG
-969 IYVNFCFVKNGQA
+969 IYVNFCFVKNGQV
-982 YQQGEQIKKALPDNN
+982 YQEGESIQKAFPENN

-1057 RNIPAVN
+1057 RNIPTVN
-1064 WVYPYS
+1064 WIYPYS

-1075 YFNFPSKLLYISDSF
+1075 YFNFPSKSLYIDENF
-1090 SYDRLMRTYIDR
+1090 SYDSLLRTYLDR
-1102 FWGPSALN
+1102 FWGPALN
-1110 EVAVVGYGTKAKG
+1110 EVAVVGYGTKTKG
-1123 LKIRGVSTAL
+1123 LKIRGVSSVLT
-1133 AGRLAG
+1133 GSVAG
-1139 ICANAESL
+1139 IRANADVLPLE
-1147 DPPPPALKSSV
+1147 LKSSV
-1158 KFVAPVIKKDEE
+1158 KFVAPVIK
-1170 INDEDEDEV
+1170 EDAEV
-1179 KSQEEILD
+1179 VELDKAQDDSEEILD
-1187 STIPVR
+1187 KNVPVR

-1248 TSKDFMVTPNMP
+1248 TSKDFMLTPNMP
-1260 RFVRVGDQTS
+1260 RFVRVGDNSS

-1281 DVKGDVKMQL
+1281 DVMGEVKMQL

-1301 TKEQAF
+1301 TKKQVF

-1312 ETKSFSFDFSADAS
+1312 ETGSASFEFTADAS
-1326 YSLLGCRIV
+1326 YSLLGCRLV

-1348 LPVLSNKELL
+1348 LPVLSNKERII
-1358 VETVAMP
+1358 ETLAMP
-1365 IRGNQTRKFSM
+1365 IRGNQTREFSM

-1383 SKTATDRKLT
+1383 SETATDRKLT

-1413 PTNENAICWAA
+1413 PTNESAISWAT

-1431 ASSIM
+1431 AASIV
-1436 NTQPRIKLVFDQWKA
+1436 NSQPRIKAIFDQWKA
-1451 QGETKETLWSN
+1451 EGGTKETLWSN

-1469 KNILLEESPWLTE
+1469 KNILLEESPWLME
-1482 AKSEAEQRQRLA
+1482 AKNEAEQKQRVA
-1494 LLFDLNTIQYKNT
+1494 LLFDLNTIQYNNT

-1521 AWTWYK
+1521 AWSWYK
-1527 GMSGSRYITQFV
+1527 GMTGSRYITQFV

-1548 LTGNPLSGDAL
+1548 LTGEPLSGDAL
-1559 NMQQSAFRYLH
+1559 EMQQAAFNYLH
-1570 GEMLQKY
+1570 SEMLQKY
-1577 KEIKNDEK
+1577 KELKKNEK

-1612 SVNKEAYNYFL
+1612 SANKEAYAFYL
-1623 GKVHPTLKNQTL
+1623 SKVRQTLTNQTL
-1635 MGKALSTVVL
+1635 MGKALSAIVL
-1645 AKAGR
+1645 AKAGK
-1650 NAEAKDFLNS
+1650 AVEAKEFINS
-1660 MKEYAAKTDE
+1660 MKEYAVKTDE
-1670 MGMFYSASVNPYSWF
+1670 MGMFYASSVNPYSWY
-1685 GNKIKMQTAIL
+1685 GNKMKMQTAVM

-1704 DSATVEE
+1704 DNATVEE

-1725 DSPLSTVNAVYAL
+1725 DSPVATVNAIYAL
-1738 LNRGNNLLD
+1738 LNRGSNLLD
-1747 NPGNVRISFGK
+1747 NPGDVKISFGK
-1758 QVMETYSPE
+1758 QAFGTNPVKNPNPTL
-1767 QTAIPSTGYIKKSF
+1767 GYIKKSF
-1781 EDVATTSTLGQ
+1781 EDSATTTELGQ

-1802 AWGAVYAQ
+1802 AWGAVYAE
-1810 YLEETDKVKQQG
+1810 YMENVDNLKQQG
-1822 KELNVSKKLY
+1822 KELSVSKALY
-1832 VERLV
+1832 VEQLV
-1837 NGVKELQ
+1837 NGVKELK
-1844 PLKNNAKLKV
+1844 PLKDNNSLRV
-1854 GDKVVC
+1854 GDKVVA
-1860 RITIKVDRDMD
+1860 RIIIKVDRDMD

-1906 ASTNFFFDALTKGT
+1906 ASTNFFFDSLTKGT

-1926 FFVTRTGY
+1926 FFVARSGN

-1952 HSSSER
+1952 HSSSLR
-1958 VVVE
+1958 VVVK